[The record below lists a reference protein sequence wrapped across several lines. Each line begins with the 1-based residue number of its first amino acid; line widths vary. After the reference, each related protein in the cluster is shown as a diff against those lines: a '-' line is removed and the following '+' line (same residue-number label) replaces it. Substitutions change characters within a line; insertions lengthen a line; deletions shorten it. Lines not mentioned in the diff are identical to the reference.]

1 MEAYSAMAAV
11 DDDRHEQAHAAA
23 ARRRDQRGGV
33 RLPSKGK
40 YSAMRLPALNMG
52 NRATARAANLE
63 RCA

>member
-1 MEAYSAMAAV
+1 MTGTNKRMP
-11 DDDRHEQAHAAA
+11 RRRAAA
-23 ARRRDQRGGV
+23 INATVSVSR
-33 RLPSKGK
+33 SKGK